1 MGSML
6 KVLLLAASF
15 VGALSIQASAQEINM
30 YDQNGN
36 YRYGSVSPGGQ
47 INAYDQNGNY
57 SYGNVSPGGQIN
69 MYDQNGNYS
78 YGQIN
83 PR

>member
-1 MGSML
+1 MS
-6 KVLLLAASF
+6 KNFLLA
-15 VGALSIQASAQEINM
+15 VGFISTLSVQASAQEFNT

-36 YRYGSVSPGGQ
+36 YRYGAVSPGGQ
-47 INAYDQNGNY
+47 INAYDQYGNY
-57 SYGNVSPGGQIN
+57 SYGNITTGGQIN